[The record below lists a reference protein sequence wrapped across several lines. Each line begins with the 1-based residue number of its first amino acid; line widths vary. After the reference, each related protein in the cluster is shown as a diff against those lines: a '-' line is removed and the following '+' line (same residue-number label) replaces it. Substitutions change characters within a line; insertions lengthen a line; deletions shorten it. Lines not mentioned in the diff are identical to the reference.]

1 MYTSIFFSPT
11 IRQKFFKLTLLSLLC
26 GGASLA
32 QAEDQ
37 PKVYLKQ
44 PMAAFSS
51 QADDALLGNKYE
63 KPVWNLHDSL
73 HLPDWLALSVNQR
86 TRYENLTGGFK
97 ANGGDQQIALQ
108 NDIWMQ
114 AQLGAFR
121 FATEV
126 MDSRAVGPDAGSGI
140 SNTIVNTADFVQ
152 GYVSWVDKDLFG
164 SHIGTE
170 IKAGRQLM
178 TLGSARLV
186 SNPYYRNTPN
196 TFTGARLRF
205 LDGTQWQ
212 FNGFVTMP
220 VVRFP
225 SGTSPATANDILTD
239 SHRFDQ
245 EATHTVFSG
254 AFFEKSNIGYGVSSE
269 VYMYNLNE
277 ADSWN
282 NATRKRQYYTPGM
295 RFYIKPAKG
304 KFDFQTE
311 TMGQFGTV
319 RYNTTSGK
327 DLMHQA
333 WAQHADVGYT
343 LDMPWSPRLMLEYDY
358 ASGSKQSGSAA
369 TTDQRFDPLYGVTV
383 GDFGPTGIY
392 AAIPRSNISSPG
404 YKLNLAPRSDLQ
416 FTLQQR
422 FVWLAS
428 ASDCWGTV
436 ACSSSANAILYPT
449 KTSGS
454 YIGDQVGVTGRYDFN
469 SSLNFDAGWFYLFKG
484 QFAKQGAT
492 TSGGSTTV
500 PGLDTQYFYLQSQ
513 LRF

>member
-1 MYTSIFFSPT
+1 MYTTSSFPSVMG
-11 IRQKFFKLTLLSLLC
+11 QKFFKLTLISLLF
-26 GGASLA
+26 GGVSVA

-37 PKVYLKQ
+37 PKVYPKQ

-63 KPVWNLHDSL
+63 KPVWNLHDTL
-73 HLPDWLALSVNQR
+73 HLPDWLAASVNQR
-86 TRYENLTGGFK
+86 TRYESLTGAFK
-97 ANGGDQQIALQ
+97 AKTMGGDQQIALQ
-108 NDIWMQ
+108 TDLWLQ

-121 FATEV
+121 FATEI
-126 MDSRAVGPDAGSGI
+126 MDSREVGADAGSGVN
-140 SNTIVNTADFVQ
+140 NTMVNTADFVQ

-225 SGTSPATANDILTD
+225 SAANDILTD

-254 AFFEKSNIGYGVSSE
+254 AFFEKSNVAFGVSGE

-282 NATRKRQYYTPGM
+282 NATHKRQYYTPGM
-295 RFYIKPAKG
+295 RFYMKPAKG

-319 RYNTTSGK
+319 RYLTTSTQ
-327 DLMHQA
+327 DQMHQA
-333 WAQHADVGYT
+333 WAEHADLGYT
-343 LDMPWSPRLMLEYDY
+343 IDMPWSPRLMLEYDY
-358 ASGSKQSGSAA
+358 ASGSKNPGSAA
-369 TTDQRFDPLYGVTV
+369 GSTDQRFDPLYGVTV
-383 GDFGPTGIY
+383 GDFGATGIY
-392 AAIPRSNISSPG
+392 GAIPRSNINSPG

-428 ASDCWGTV
+428 ASDCWGQA
-436 ACSSSANAILYPT
+436 ACSPTPILQPT
-449 KTSGS
+449 KSSGS
-454 YIGDQVGVTGRYDFN
+454 YVGDQVGVTGRYDYN

-484 QFAKQGAT
+484 QFAKQGAAT
-492 TSGGSTTV
+492 VNATTTV
-500 PGLDTQYFYLQSQ
+500 PSLDSQYFYLQSQ